1 METTDNNIQV
11 QEQRSNEWYKAR
23 LGNITGS
30 SVGKLM
36 SKGRAKDAIFSA
48 TGISYLMQVAAE
60 RMIPIEVISSDEE
73 FACYLD
79 EVNVTS
85 KAMRIGTERESEAR
99 ELYTAVSENEVTEN
113 GSIKHPSIDHFA
125 SSPDGQVTENG
136 IKGCIEIK
144 CPAPATYIDYL
155 ANIKDAEGLK
165 AVKPEY
171 YWQCMAHLACTGAK
185 FCDFVAYCPYNVA
198 SIHIVRINRDE
209 AAIAEMEDKVK
220 KGLEF
225 IDNIVNN
232 NNPFADMEC
241 TRLAIMTE
249 TA

>member
-1 METTDNNIQV
+1 METTDNNTQ

-36 SKGRAKDAIFSA
+36 GKGRAKDAIFSA

-60 RMIPIEVISSDEE
+60 RMIPIDVISSDEE

-85 KAMRIGTERESEAR
+85 KAMRIGIERESEAR

-136 IKGCIEIK
+136 VNGCIEIK

-165 AVKPEY
+165 TVKPEY
-171 YWQCMAHLACTGAK
+171 YWQCMAHLACTGAE

-209 AAIAEMEDKVK
+209 TAIAEMEDKVK

-225 IDNIVNN
+225 IDNIVNAN
-232 NNPFADMEC
+232 DPFADMKC
-241 TRLAIMTE
+241 TRLATMTE